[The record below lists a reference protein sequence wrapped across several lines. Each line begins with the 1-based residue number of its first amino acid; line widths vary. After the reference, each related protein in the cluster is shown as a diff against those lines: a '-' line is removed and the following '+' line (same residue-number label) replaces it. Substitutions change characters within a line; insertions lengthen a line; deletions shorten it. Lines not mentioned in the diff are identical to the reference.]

1 MKRLALNVA
10 LGQILSL
17 CLTLTN
23 TSTSLL
29 WLYYNVNVPPLQNLL
44 NYVMLFSVYTT
55 VHIHKHGRDAW
66 KLMIRER
73 AWKYILF
80 AMADL
85 QGNLF
90 VLYAFRNTSILSA
103 IVLLSWTVPCVV
115 ILSVLFTNTRYSAM
129 QYAGVSIC
137 MTGLAVLIYGDYVN
151 NRLETDNH
159 SWIGDLSC
167 LLGATLYAIAN
178 LLEEH
183 LVLESPIE
191 EVLGQL
197 GMWGTLMCGLEVVL
211 WERKAVALIPWSWNI
226 VGLMLC
232 YNFALFTMSSLVP
245 ILLQISSATF
255 LNLSL
260 LTSNFFS
267 LVVGL
272 ALFNISIIPEYPIS
286 FTLAIIGITTF
297 NLHSTNPVIHLDH
310 HRLYHSITHD
320 N

>member
-1 MKRLALNVA
+1 MKRIALNIA
-10 LGQILSL
+10 LGQVLSI

-44 NYVMLFSVYTT
+44 NYVMLFSVYTA
-55 VHIHKHGRDAW
+55 VHIYKHGREAW
-66 KLMIRER
+66 KLMLRER

-80 AMADL
+80 AVADL

-115 ILSVLFTNTRYSAM
+115 ILSVVFTNARYTTM
-129 QYAGVSIC
+129 QYAGVTFC
-137 MTGLAVLIYGDYVN
+137 MTGLAVLIYGDYIN

-159 SWIGDLSC
+159 SWVGDLSC
-167 LLGATLYAIAN
+167 LFGATLYAIAN
-178 LLEEH
+178 IIEEH
-183 LVLESPIE
+183 FVLENPIE

-197 GMWGTLMCGLEVVL
+197 GMWGTLMCGFEVL
-211 WERKAVALIPWSWNI
+211 LLERKAVGQIAWSWGI

-232 YNFALFTMSSLVP
+232 YNFALFSMSSLVP
-245 ILLQISSATF
+245 ILLQLSSATF

-272 ALFNISIIPEYPIS
+272 ALFNLTIIPEYPIA

-297 NLHSTNPVIHLDH
+297 NLHSPNPVIHLDR
-310 HRLYHSITHD
+310 HRLYNSISHE